1 MSAIQGSSFGATS
14 TLVAQMG
21 ILLGMLA
28 SQQSHTALLVASIS
42 SAISGSFGD
51 AFSMYVSESSV
62 KREAFFPAL
71 SVLGTKLALGFLYAA
86 LFYFFQKPVPL
97 ILSATLLALL
107 LLWVLSTS
115 LHEFGLYVSLTG
127 VVVGITAFI
136 GSLLGLH

>member
-1 MSAIQGSSFGATS
+1 MSAVQGSSFGATS

-21 ILLGMLA
+21 ILLGMVA

-62 KREAFFPAL
+62 KREPLFPAL
-71 SVLGTKLALGFLYAA
+71 SVLSTKLGLGFLYAC
-86 LFYFFQKPVPL
+86 LFYFFRKPFPL
-97 ILSATLLALL
+97 ILSASLLTLL
-107 LLWVLSTS
+107 LLWFLSS
-115 LHEFGLYVSLTG
+115 SVHEFGVYISLTA

-136 GSLLGLH
+136 GSLIGLH